1 MPRNGSSNSLGLLD
15 RSLVFITGKGGVGK
29 TSVTAAL
36 GLLAAKAGKR
46 TLICEVDAKGDIAR
60 HLDCEP
66 SGFVP
71 TEIRENLF
79 LMSMN
84 TEEALREY
92 LRIYLKVPVV
102 AKLGPLAK
110 TFDFIANA
118 APGVQEILVVGKL
131 CYEVREARYDL
142 ILVDATSTGHI
153 VSQLASPKGI
163 SELVRLGM
171 VKDQV
176 AWMEDI
182 LYDPSQTSVIIVAT
196 PAETPVNE
204 ALELADRIDNET
216 HVHLGALIVNKV
228 MPELFSRS
236 EEEFFVLLQEPK
248 AISVLNKV
256 IPGGI
261 GLLLRGSNAALE
273 MRRCADPYVERLM
286 AGAGTV
292 PTALLPLMFG
302 EGSRMKL
309 VRDLGEALAAEWD
322 DFLWQA

>member
-1 MPRNGSSNSLGLLD
+1 MSRPGSNSLGLLD

-29 TSVTAAL
+29 SSVTAAL

-46 TLICEVDAKGDIAR
+46 TLICEVDAKGDVAR
-60 HLDCEP
+60 LLDSEP
-66 SGFVP
+66 IGFEA
-71 TEIRENLF
+71 TEVRENLL

-92 LRIYLKVPVV
+92 LRIYLRLPVV

-110 TFDFIANA
+110 TFDFVANA

-131 CYEVREARYDL
+131 CYEVKEAKYDL

-182 LYDPSQTSVIIVAT
+182 LYDSSQTSVIVVAT
-196 PAETPVNE
+196 PAETPINE
-204 ALELADRIDNET
+204 ALELANRIDNET
-216 HVHLGALIVNKV
+216 DVHLSALVVNKV
-228 MPELFSRS
+228 MSELFSKS
-236 EEEFFVLLQEPK
+236 EEEFFISLQDPK
-248 AISVLNKV
+248 ATRVFNRVISNDV
-256 IPGGI
+256 

-273 MRRCADPYVERLM
+273 MRRCAAPYVERLV
-286 AGAGTV
+286 ASAGTV
-292 PTALLPLMFG
+292 PVALLPLMFG
-302 EGSRMKL
+302 VGSGMRL

-322 DFLWQA
+322 ELLWQG

>member
-1 MPRNGSSNSLGLLD
+1 MSHSGSNSVGLLD

-29 TSVTAAL
+29 SSVTAAL

-46 TLICEVDAKGDIAR
+46 TLICEVDAKGDVAR
-60 HLDCEP
+60 LLDCEP
-66 SGFVP
+66 SGFEP

-79 LMSMN
+79 LMAMN

-92 LRIYLKVPVV
+92 LRIYLRLPVV
-102 AKLGPLAK
+102 TMLGPLAK
-110 TFDFIANA
+110 TFDFVANA

-131 CYEVREARYDL
+131 CYEVKEAKYDL

-171 VKDQV
+171 VKYQV

-182 LYDPSQTSVIIVAT
+182 LYDPLQTSVIVVAT
-196 PAETPVNE
+196 PAETPINE
-204 ALELADRIDNET
+204 ALELAERIDLET
-216 HVHLGALIVNKV
+216 EVHLGALVVNKV

-236 EEEFFVLLQEPK
+236 EEEFFSALQDPRVAK
-248 AISVLNKV
+248 VLNKV
-256 IPGGI
+256 VSSDI
-261 GLLLRGSNAALE
+261 GLLLRGSSAALE
-273 MRRCADPYVERLM
+273 MRRCAAPYVERLM
-286 AGAGTV
+286 GSAETV
-292 PTALLPLMFG
+292 PVALLPLMFG
-302 EGSRMKL
+302 AGSGMKL

-322 DFLWQA
+322 ELLWRG

>member
-1 MPRNGSSNSLGLLD
+1 MPRTGLKSPGLLD

-29 TSVTAAL
+29 SSVTAAL

-46 TLICEVDAKGDIAR
+46 TLICEVEAKGDVAR
-60 HLDCEP
+60 LLDCEP
-66 SGFVP
+66 SGFQP
-71 TEIRENLF
+71 MKARENLF

-92 LRIYLKVPVV
+92 LRIYLRLPVV
-102 AKLGPLAK
+102 TKLGPLAK
-110 TFDFIANA
+110 TFDFVANA

-131 CYEVREARYDL
+131 CYEVKEAKYDL

-182 LYDPSQTSVIIVAT
+182 LYDSSQTSVIVAAT
-196 PAETPVNE
+196 PAETPINE
-204 ALELADRIDNET
+204 ALELAERIDHET
-216 HVHLGALIVNKV
+216 DVHLGALIVNKV

-236 EEEFFVLLQEPK
+236 EEEFFVLLQDSRSTK
-248 AISVLNKV
+248 VLNKIV
-256 IPGGI
+256 SADVGP
-261 GLLLRGSNAALE
+261 LLRGSNAALE
-273 MRRCADPYVERLM
+273 MRRCAAPYVERLM
-286 AGAGTV
+286 ASAGDTPV
-292 PTALLPLMFG
+292 ALLPLMFG
-302 EGSRMKL
+302 VGSGMKL
-309 VRDLGEALAAEWD
+309 VRALGEALAAEWD
-322 DFLWQA
+322 ELLWQA